1 MFGHS
6 SGAVLALEAAASGV
20 PTKKL
25 VVYEPPYIV
34 DDNRTRPGTDLAD
47 RVGALVAAD
56 RRSDAAKLFLA
67 EAVEAPP
74 EVIAMIEASP
84 DWPGMTSIAHTLPY
98 DLTLCSDNELP
109 SERIARIGVPTLVLG
124 GANSPAWFHATVL
137 EVAATIPG
145 AHHRF
150 LAGQDHGAAD
160 DVLAPVL
167 VEFLRG
173 ATDVDGNCVSEL
185 SKTFTAT
192 LQKSPNRGGWT
203 YVVMPRSAE
212 FFGTRGLVKVR
223 GTVDGH
229 PFRSSFMALGDGT
242 HKLPIKAE
250 VRRAIAKN
258 VGDTVTVHLHERLDD
273 NAA

>member
-1 MFGHS
+1 METVSSPDGTTIAFDRTGSGPALVFVTGAFCDRQTTSSLAQVLAPDFTVYRYDRRGRGSSGDAPVYAPEREVEDLAAVAAATGEAPFVFGHS
-6 SGAVLALEAAASGV
+6 SGAVLALEAAASGA
-20 PTKKL
+20 PMRKL

-47 RVGALVAAD
+47 RVEALVAAD

-124 GANSPAWFHATVL
+124 GDNSPAWFHATVR
-137 EVAATIPG
+137 EVATTIPG
-145 AHHRF
+145 AQHRF

-167 VEFLRG
+167 VEFLLG
-173 ATDVDGNCVSEL
+173 AR
-185 SKTFTAT
+185 T
-192 LQKSPNRGGWT
+192 L
-203 YVVMPRSAE
+203 A
-212 FFGTRGLVKVR
+212 
-223 GTVDGH
+223 
-229 PFRSSFMALGDGT
+229 
-242 HKLPIKAE
+242 
-250 VRRAIAKN
+250 
-258 VGDTVTVHLHERLDD
+258 
-273 NAA
+273 